1 MNWLDIIILVVVAAA
16 TFYCL
21 KIGVIKAVLTLAG
34 MIGGVILAGRFYLLL
49 AERLTFIPQED
60 LAKIVAFGIIMVGI
74 ALVTGI
80 LARLLGWF
88 ASVIMLGWVNHLGGA
103 ILGFIMGA
111 LFCGALLAIWGKFF
125 DVSELIG
132 QSGLA
137 SILLDRFPAV
147 LALLPGEFDGVR
159 SFFQ

>member
-1 MNWLDIIILVVVAAA
+1 MNWLDIVILVVIASS

-21 KIGVIKAVLTLAG
+21 KIGIIKAVLTLAG
-34 MIGGVILAGRFYLLL
+34 MIGGVILAGHFYELL
-49 AERLTFIPQED
+49 AEQLIFIAQPE
-60 LAKIVAFGIIMVGI
+60 LAKIVAFGIILVGI
-74 ALVTGI
+74 AIVAGI
-80 LARLLGWF
+80 LAKILGWVV
-88 ASVIMLGWVNHLGGA
+88 SLVMLGWVNHLGGA
-103 ILGFIMGA
+103 VMGFVMGA
-111 LFCGALLAIWGKFF
+111 LFVGALLAIWGKFF

-159 SFFQ
+159 SFFH

>member
-21 KIGVIKAVLTLAG
+21 KIGIIKAVLTLAG
-34 MIGGVILAGRFYLLL
+34 MLGGVILAGRFYGQL
-49 AERLTFIPQED
+49 AGQLTFVQQEA
-60 LAKIVAFGIIMVGI
+60 LAKIVAFGIIMVGVAI
-74 ALVTGI
+74 VAGI

-103 ILGFIMGA
+103 VLGFIMGA
-111 LFCGALLAIWGKFF
+111 LFCGALLAIWGRFF
-125 DVSELIG
+125 DVSGLIG

-137 SILLDRFPAV
+137 GILLDRFPAV
-147 LALLPGEFDGVR
+147 LALLPDEFDGVR